1 MITKI
6 KTVQEFQ
13 MFINTYFGGNF
24 KTEEHASCFLA
35 RSETFT
41 ISVEFDLVEYKADLE
56 NWAFSVSTDRKSFKN
71 HLTFDQLYKEWKDSF
86 N

>member
-13 MFINTYFGGNF
+13 VFIDIYFGGNF
-24 KTEEHASCFLA
+24 KAEEHVDCFLA
-35 RSETFT
+35 RSDVFT
-41 ISVEFDLVEYKADLE
+41 ISVGFDLIEYKANLE
-56 NWAFSVSTDRKSFKN
+56 DWAISNITDRKSFKN
-71 HLTFDQLYKEWKDSF
+71 HLTFDALYKEWRDSF